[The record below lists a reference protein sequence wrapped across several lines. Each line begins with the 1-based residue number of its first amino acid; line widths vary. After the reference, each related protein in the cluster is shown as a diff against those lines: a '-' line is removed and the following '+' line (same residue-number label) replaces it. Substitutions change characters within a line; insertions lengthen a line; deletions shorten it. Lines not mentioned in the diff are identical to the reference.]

1 MIELNE
7 IEQKIADILVEAALN
22 DKKVT
27 FTEIME
33 KVGISRRKLG
43 EYLSHIGNKCKE
55 LELPVI
61 TVIVVYKNDG
71 KVGKGYSE
79 FDPNYTPQSVE
90 DKQNKVFSQDSWYGL
105 SQSVATWTN
114 DIVLNDAAKLSQRS
128 VIEGE
133 IVDRCISTYK
143 RDAKLRNECLEK
155 KGKICSICKLDPVV
169 KYGKGFENIIEVHH
183 LYPVS
188 IGIRETTIDDL
199 IPVCPNCHR
208 ALHSKPGG
216 LYSPEE
222 LKDLMNVNK

>member
-1 MIELNE
+1 MIVLNE
-7 IEQKIADILVEAALN
+7 IEQKIADMLVNAALS
-22 DKKVT
+22 DRKVT
-27 FTEIME
+27 FSEIME

-79 FDPNYTPQSVE
+79 FDPNYTRQSV
-90 DKQNKVFSQDSWYGL
+90 KNMQNKVFSQDSWYGL
-105 SQSVATWTN
+105 SQSIATWTN
-114 DIVLNDAAKLSQRS
+114 DIMLNDSVKLSRIT
-128 VIEGE
+128 VVEGE
-133 IVDRCISTYK
+133 IVDRYVQTYK
-143 RDAKLRNECLEK
+143 RDAEFRNECLEK
-155 KGKICSICKLDPVV
+155 KGRVCSICGFDPVA

-188 IGIRETTIDDL
+188 IGIRETIIDDL

-208 ALHSKPGG
+208 ALHSKSGG

-222 LKDLMNVNK
+222 IKNMMNANK